1 MPYVIRDASGKIVQ
15 ISERP
20 VDGGSEQLS
29 ADSAEYQQFVEEQAA
44 HTAEQLRQQLAASDT
59 GMARLVED
67 LVDLLIAKGV
77 IKFTELPPAAGSKYL
92 ERQAARERLH
102 GYKNLIVD
110 EKDII

>member
-15 ISERP
+15 AF
-20 VDGGSEQLS
+20 EQPIEGKAEQIS
-29 ADSAEYQQFVEEQAA
+29 ADSADYNQFVEDRAA
-44 HTAEQLRQQLAASDT
+44 HTAEELRLQLAASDG

-67 LVDLLIAKGV
+67 LVDVLITKGV
-77 IKFTELPPAAGSKYL
+77 IKFTDLPPAAGGKYL

-102 GYKNLIVD
+102 AYKNLIVD

>member
-15 ISERP
+15 VFEQP
-20 VDGGSEQLS
+20 VDGKAEQISSDS
-29 ADSAEYQQFVEEQAA
+29 ADYRQYVDDQAA
-44 HTAEQLRQQLAASDT
+44 HTAEELRRQLAASDV

-67 LVDLLIAKGV
+67 LVDVLIAKGV
-77 IKFTELPPAAGSKYL
+77 IKFTDLPPAAGSKYL

-102 GYKNLIVD
+102 SYKNLIVD